1 MTMRN
6 LIGALALFFRQ
17 VWKAFERQPKLGD
30 FVPEF
35 PLRCQHCEERIR
47 FTHSQNEALAFVDE
61 QGFFRC
67 CPRHD
72 TPHRPM
78 PSVLG

>member
-1 MTMRN
+1 MRN

-17 VWKAFERQPKLGD
+17 AWKTFERQPKLAD
-30 FVPEF
+30 YVPEF
-35 PLRCQHCEERIR
+35 PLRCQHCEASIR
-47 FTHSQNEALAFVDE
+47 FAYSRSEALAFVDTA
-61 QGFFRC
+61 GSYRC

-78 PSVLG
+78 PSVLD